1 MLPCMAAA
9 VFVHP
14 GFIGRPNFRIHNAW
28 FWNQFVIVIKY
39 FSECMVV
46 LERRMLNYTCI
57 VAKRIHFARCAGESP
72 RDLGT
77 CGVAQNNNRIQDRKS
92 DHFQILTTSFKG
104 NADFSSYGNGTS
116 VYLSENLKKKKKGMI
131 LIGLKARLFISKML
145 ICFLHSVFIAGL
157 VRQRSGI

>member
-1 MLPCMAAA
+1 
-9 VFVHP
+9 
-14 GFIGRPNFRIHNAW
+14 
-28 FWNQFVIVIKY
+28 
-39 FSECMVV
+39 MVV

-57 VAKRIHFARCAGESP
+57 VAERIHFARCAGESP

-116 VYLSENLKKKKKGMI
+116 VYLSENLKKKKGMI